1 MIKEQSFAVRFLNMI
16 LKNMALEV
24 IKKVHKWRNNK
35 FLINVLDLASV
46 NFFSSVDILF
56 FRQSGIYVVCN
67 APENSKTERGG
78 LNFVDPEK

>member
-46 NFFSSVDILF
+46 NFFH
-56 FRQSGIYVVCN
+56 Q
-67 APENSKTERGG
+67 
-78 LNFVDPEK
+78 